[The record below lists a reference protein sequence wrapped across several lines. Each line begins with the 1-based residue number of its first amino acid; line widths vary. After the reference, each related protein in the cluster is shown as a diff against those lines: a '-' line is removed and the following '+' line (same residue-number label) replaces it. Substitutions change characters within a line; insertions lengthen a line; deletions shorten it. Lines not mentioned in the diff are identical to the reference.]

1 MCLKRHHQERLIF
14 LNPGTMHLNYVSEEA
29 TVCVYI
35 YILQLNNKKTNQLK
49 SDQSF
54 ERNFSTED
62 TQTII
67 GRSYDTQHH

>member
-1 MCLKRHHQERLIF
+1 MCLKRHHQERLF
-14 LNPGTMHLNYVSEEA
+14 FFNPGTMHLNYISVEA
-29 TVCVYI
+29 IVCMYV

-54 ERNFSTED
+54 ERNFFTEA
-62 TQTII
+62 TQMII